1 MADTTDNGGRQKKI
15 LGVLFVGVLMAAL
28 DIAIVGPAL
37 PAIQADFDL
46 DSRSLAWIFNIYV
59 LFNLIGTPIMAKASD
74 RFGRRII
81 YVLDVAL
88 FAAGSL
94 VLVLA
99 PNFTVLLVGRAIQ
112 ALGAGGIF
120 PVASAVIGDTFP
132 AEKRG
137 RALGLIGAVFG
148 LAFIIGPILGGV
160 LLRLSWHW
168 LFLINLPIAA
178 GLIWQALRELPTT
191 TTETRQPFDYGGAVT
206 LTILLSCM
214 AIAITNLDSANL
226 LASLTT
232 MQVAPFLVIGVLAV
246 PLLVRF
252 EKRATDPIVLPALLR
267 STQMRLTGAIAIG
280 TGICE
285 SASVFLPA
293 IAVLALAVSE
303 ANASL
308 LLLPMVLALTIGAP
322 LSGRM
327 LDLVGSRPIVVLGLA
342 LTSLG
347 VFVYALQTVTMTV
360 FISAGIIAGFGLAAL
375 LGAPLRYIVLN
386 EASEQDR
393 GSAQG
398 LLTVF
403 MSIGQLLG
411 AAIVG
416 GVAAS
421 RGSTLAGYQA
431 AFVPIGILAGA
442 LAVLAL
448 GLKNRERESAN

>member
-1 MADTTDNGGRQKKI
+1 
-15 LGVLFVGVLMAAL
+15 MAAL

-37 PAIQADFDL
+37 PAIQADFQL

-74 RFGRRII
+74 RFGRRLI
-81 YVLDVAL
+81 YVLDVGL

-94 VLVLA
+94 ILVVA
-99 PNFTVLLVGRAIQ
+99 PNFTVLLVGRAVQ

-148 LAFIIGPILGGV
+148 LAFIIGPILGGI

-178 GLIWQALRELPTT
+178 GLIWQALRELPATVI
-191 TTETRQPFDYGGAVT
+191 ESRQPFDFAGAVT
-206 LTILLSCM
+206 LTIVLSCL

-226 LASLTT
+226 PASLQTIE
-232 MQVAPFLVIGVLAV
+232 VAPFLIVGVLAL
-246 PLLVRF
+246 PLLARF
-252 EKRATDPIVLPALLR
+252 ERRAADPIVLPALLR

-308 LLLPMVLALTIGAP
+308 LLLPMVLALTVGAP
-322 LSGRM
+322 LSGRL
-327 LDLVGSRPIVVLGLA
+327 LDLVGARPVVMTGLA

-360 FISAGIIAGFGLAAL
+360 FITAGVLAGFGLAAL

-386 EASEQDR
+386 EASEEDR

-431 AFVPIGILAGA
+431 AFVPIGVLAGA
-442 LAVLAL
+442 LAFVAL
-448 GLKNRERESAN
+448 GLKSRQRE

>member
-1 MADTTDNGGRQKKI
+1 
-15 LGVLFVGVLMAAL
+15 
-28 DIAIVGPAL
+28 
-37 PAIQADFDL
+37 
-46 DSRSLAWIFNIYV
+46 
-59 LFNLIGTPIMAKASD
+59 
-74 RFGRRII
+74 
-81 YVLDVAL
+81 
-88 FAAGSL
+88 
-94 VLVLA
+94 
-99 PNFTVLLVGRAIQ
+99 
-112 ALGAGGIF
+112 
-120 PVASAVIGDTFP
+120 
-132 AEKRG
+132 
-137 RALGLIGAVFG
+137 
-148 LAFIIGPILGGV
+148 
-160 LLRLSWHW
+160 
-168 LFLINLPIAA
+168 
-178 GLIWQALRELPTT
+178 
-191 TTETRQPFDYGGAVT
+191 
-206 LTILLSCM
+206 
-214 AIAITNLDSANL
+214 
-226 LASLTT
+226 
-232 MQVAPFLVIGVLAV
+232 
-246 PLLVRF
+246 
-252 EKRATDPIVLPALLR
+252 LR

-327 LDLVGSRPIVVLGLA
+327 LDVVGSRPIVVLGLA
-342 LTSLG
+342 ITSLG

-360 FISAGIIAGFGLAAL
+360 FITAGVIAGFGLAAL

-431 AFVPIGILAGA
+431 AFVPIGVLAGA
-442 LAVLAL
+442 LAVVAL